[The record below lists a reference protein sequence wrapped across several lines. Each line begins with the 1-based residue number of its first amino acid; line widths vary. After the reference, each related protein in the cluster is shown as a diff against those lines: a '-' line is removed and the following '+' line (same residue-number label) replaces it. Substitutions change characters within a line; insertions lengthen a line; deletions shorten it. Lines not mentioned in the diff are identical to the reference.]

1 MTTND
6 DDLRNDLDHDMRAL
20 EEQLLEKAYQR
31 EALNEVEARLE
42 KGDLAGATALMR
54 ELRLEFPRGDGG
66 PDLFDGFLAQDPFGE
81 GFHYEVRARIYRDA
95 RLLRDARADVVRALL
110 VTPSSEVE
118 PLLDQ
123 FAALAG
129 TPSAEWM
136 DLAFSAVVA
145 RLWKKPAREK
155 DLLLQAIRKAPDE
168 LALFAALA
176 VHQLGSCSDVELF
189 ALRQL
194 VRVAPS
200 WTAARQEL
208 HRAAKAIGD
217 RDAERIEHR
226 PTPSGE
232 ASSRPKRGRNA
243 A

>member
-1 MTTND
+1 MSND
-6 DDLRNDLDHDMRAL
+6 NDDLRNDLNQDARPLD
-20 EEQLLEKAYQR
+20 EQLLEKAYQR
-31 EALNEVEARLE
+31 ETLNEVEARLE
-42 KGDLAGATALMR
+42 KGDEAGAAALLR

-66 PDLFDGFLAQDPFGE
+66 PDLFDGFLEQDPFGE
-81 GFHYEVRARIYRDA
+81 GFHFEVRSRIYRDA
-95 RLLRDARADVVRALL
+95 RLLRDARADIVRALL
-110 VTPSSEVE
+110 VTPSSDVE
-118 PLLDQ
+118 QLLDR

-129 TPSAEWM
+129 TPSSDWL

-145 RLWKKPAREK
+145 RLWKKPEREK
-155 DLLLQAIRKAPDE
+155 SLLLQAIRKAPDE

-176 VHQLGSCSDVELF
+176 VNQLGSCSDVELF

-200 WTAARQEL
+200 WRAAREEL

-217 RDAERIEHR
+217 GDATRIEPR
-226 PTPSGE
+226 PTPSTS
-232 ASSRPKRGRNA
+232 ASPRSGRGRNA